1 MFFVRI
7 FRVFLKKTGQE
18 VLTINCVCSFISV
31 LGDDQT
37 PKTLWPFRV
46 ALTKYTVLACMYI
59 FFIEKWSWTMLNI
72 AVTFFLSCKMI
83 STYNYV
89 VRNLPVSPAPLVR
102 SHGRRSNIHQ
112 LYSVTAHHTIRVLN
126 SIFIWSSYT
135 YIRQSANMWLN
146 SVHLVLIFYM
156 LYIFI
161 SMSY

>member
-1 MFFVRI
+1 MLFHISFGGWPDSQDPMTV
-7 FRVFLKKTGQE
+7 QSC
-18 VLTINCVCSFISV
+18 INKIHSLSLHVHLLYWEMVVNYAKYCS
-31 LGDDQT
+31 
-37 PKTLWPFRV
+37 
-46 ALTKYTVLACMYI
+46 Y
-59 FFIEKWSWTMLNI
+59 
-72 AVTFFLSCKMI
+72 FFLSCKMI

-102 SHGRRSNIHQ
+102 SHSRRSNIHQ